1 MDDKIPVQSAAR
13 ESGGKAEGATT
24 ARMRGARNKDHQGK
38 HRKRAHP
45 YAGVMS
51 TDDRAEQTDA
61 VFEGKKLEDA
71 AGGVLRP
78 EEAILGTASM
88 GTRLL
93 HQNSR
98 GSDPGNDQRIYR
110 KPEPGESG

>member
-1 MDDKIPVQSAAR
+1 MDKGDDDGRDQKRQSYGIRYPISRGMDDEISVQSTTR

-38 HRKRAHP
+38 YRKRTHP

-71 AGGVLRP
+71 AGGVR
-78 EEAILGTASM
+78 
-88 GTRLL
+88 
-93 HQNSR
+93 
-98 GSDPGNDQRIYR
+98 
-110 KPEPGESG
+110 